1 MTKNV
6 THARMVANTRCAEKD
21 RCGCEAIWPSI
32 IDRGR
37 AGDLAFQYDSP
48 CRIIQ
53 RQGWINTKVWAWPSP
68 SPDRAI
74 TFEGL
79 QVRVDGS
86 IVGCTRTASSASADG
101 AFNRKKMKS
110 HETFTKRYAGAA
122 GACAQPVAGA
132 PHKAEHKG

>member
-1 MTKNV
+1 MAV
-6 THARMVANTRCAEKD
+6 D
-21 RCGCEAIWPSI
+21 RR
-32 IDRGR
+32 RGR

-53 RQGWINTKVWAWPSP
+53 MQGAINTKVWAWPSP

-110 HETFTKRYAGAA
+110 HETLSKSSTPEQLELAGSLWR
-122 GACAQPVAGA
+122 
-132 PHKAEHKG
+132 EHRTRRSTRAS